1 METKNNKTE
10 YEIDNVTYIVSSI
23 VSDTAKSK
31 PCDIIKRMFLNELEE
46 KLESRINKLDL
57 SLV

>member
-23 VSDTAKSK
+23 VSDTAKLK
-31 PCDIIKRMFLNELEE
+31 PCDIVKRMFLNELEE
-46 KLESRINKLDL
+46 KLDNRSNKLDL